1 MRAVEM
7 MNLMERVIEYETDNH
22 DLEWI
27 VQFFADLIATG
38 LAWQLQGRYGR
49 EAKAYIDNG
58 LISAQGD
65 VNWEVYEEY
74 FEP

>member
-1 MRAVEM
+1 MM
-7 MNLMERVIEYETDNH
+7 MNLIERVIEYETERH

-38 LAWQLQGRYGR
+38 LAWQLQGHYGR

-58 LISAQGD
+58 LISAQGEVD
-65 VNWEVYEEY
+65 WNVYEEC
-74 FEP
+74 FAL

>member
-1 MRAVEM
+1 MRTIEM
-7 MNLMERVIEYETDNH
+7 MNLMERVIEYETEH
-22 DLEWI
+22 QDLEWI

-65 VNWEVYEEY
+65 VNWDVYEEY

>member
-1 MRAVEM
+1 MDCTV
-7 MNLMERVIEYETDNH
+7 
-22 DLEWI
+22 
-27 VQFFADLIATG
+27 FADLIATG

-58 LISAQGD
+58 LISVQGD
-65 VNWEVYEEY
+65 VDWEVYEEY

>member
-1 MRAVEM
+1 MKQVE
-7 MNLMERVIEYETDNH
+7 LMGLYQRVLEYETEEH
-22 DLEWI
+22 SLEWL

-38 LAWQLQGRYGR
+38 LAWQLQGHYGR

-65 VNWEVYEEY
+65 VDWEVYEEY

>member
-1 MRAVEM
+1 MKQIEM
-7 MNLMERVIEYETDNH
+7 MNLYERVIEYETEHH

-38 LAWQLQGRYGR
+38 LAWQLQGHYGR
-49 EAKAYIDNG
+49 EARAYIDNG
-58 LISAQGD
+58 LINVQGD
-65 VNWEVYEEY
+65 VDWDMYKEY

>member
-1 MRAVEM
+1 MR
-7 MNLMERVIEYETDNH
+7 MNLMERVIAYETERH

-38 LAWQLQGRYGR
+38 LAWQLQGHYGR

-65 VNWEVYEEY
+65 VDWNVYEE
-74 FEP
+74 FFAL

>member
-1 MRAVEM
+1 MRVVEM
-7 MNLMERVIEYETDNH
+7 MNLMERVIEYETERH

-38 LAWQLQGRYGR
+38 LAWQLQGHYGR

-58 LISAQGD
+58 LINVQGD
-65 VNWEVYEEY
+65 VDWDMYKEY

>member
-1 MRAVEM
+1 MRTIEM
-7 MNLMERVIEYETDNH
+7 MSLMERVIAYETEHH

-38 LAWQLQGRYGR
+38 LAWQLQGHYGR

-58 LISAQGD
+58 LISVQGD
-65 VNWEVYEEY
+65 VDWNGYEE
-74 FEP
+74 FSAL